1 MFTNVCILQAHYR
14 KLLLEKKISNYDSHI
29 SYLNPTSSQNPN
41 PAISL
46 SKSIDIMNVIN
57 FVKKAWDNVTSAT
70 IINCW
75 RKTGIL
81 PLENAISNS
90 EIENI
95 AGEISNRERNDVHN
109 LISQLSFAAPLE
121 AEEYITIDDFQIN
134 NEMVTEE
141 EIIASFNPEEE
152 VVESNIT
159 PKVSTKDAAIA
170 FETAFNFLQQGDLEI
185 DYKEFK
191 AFKSLKRKV
200 RLLNNEKLLQPNIT
214 SYFDK

>member
-1 MFTNVCILQAHYR
+1 
-14 KLLLEKKISNYDSHI
+14 
-29 SYLNPTSSQNPN
+29 
-41 PAISL
+41 
-46 SKSIDIMNVIN
+46 MNVID
-57 FVKKAWDNVTSAT
+57 FVKKAWNNVTSVT

-81 PLENAISNS
+81 PLENEISDNV
-90 EIENI
+90 IENSTNI
-95 AGEISNRERNDVHN
+95 VEEISNREKNDVNN
-109 LISQLSFAAPLE
+109 LINQLSFASPLE

-152 VVESNIT
+152 VVESNT
-159 PKVSTKDAAIA
+159 MPEVSTKDAVIA

-200 RLLNNEKLLQPNIT
+200 KLLNNEKLIQPNIT
-214 SYFDK
+214 SYFNK